1 MQKQSGLKN
10 PSPFNPFKMNHMLGG
25 DGSTVSIAKG
35 AVTVQNFASAIAAIA
50 QAVGHVAPTTNIT
63 GLSKEALKQLEIGF
77 LYQSGVIQF
86 QFGQVGDIPMF
97 ADFFNEGIS
106 CVVDSTVTTL
116 VIH

>member
-10 PSPFNPFKMNHMLGG
+10 PSPFNPLKMNHMLGG
-25 DGSTVSIAKG
+25 NG
-35 AVTVQNFASAIAAIA
+35 
-50 QAVGHVAPTTNIT
+50 IT
-63 GLSKEALKQLEIGF
+63 LPGLSKEALKQLEIAF
-77 LYQSGVIQF
+77 LYQTGVIQF